1 MRKENY
7 KDEVNFTEEQ
17 IKIDRRRDPA
27 IDYSY
32 DDKGS
37 IFRKMSKSRAE
48 KKMHKEGHIG
58 YSDRLDSNYD
68 LGDYYDSSD
77 YYDESDYDNLDS
89 SYTSNDYNSTANK
102 ENNDIF
108 NKAKSWVEQN
118 TSKESKDLFNTL
130 KNEYKNIQSNAE
142 ANKNK
147 GFSKQ
152 YNKSNKKSKSGGY
165 KTCKNCGSQM
175 YSDAKVCPKC
185 GEDQKK
191 SNTGGFVMRTIFKF
205 IGIILIINLII
216 GVTFF
221 IFNRDDNITY
231 DEEIANEEISTEEP
245 YIAYEEYSK
254 PVRLKYIANPKDV
267 IKTDKEKFEVGA
279 GKELEA
285 GEYIFIK
292 NEGNGLGSVKV
303 FTQEDKSNPELFET
317 VVRNYYVKLD
327 DGDTVELKDGTLY
340 RADQVELD
348 MDDENNM
355 KSGMYRLGKD
365 VGDNFSI
372 EGNSK
377 TYFAIIDKDNII
389 ITNGFLEDGMLSVDK
404 AFIEDSAMQGE
415 VAKYVYI
422 NNGILIR
429 E

>member
-58 YSDRLDSNYD
+58 YSDRSDSNYD
-68 LGDYYDSSD
+68 LGD

-152 YNKSNKKSKSGGY
+152 DNKSNKKSKSGGY
-165 KTCKNCGSQM
+165 KTCKNCGAQM

-216 GVTFF
+216 GVTSF

-231 DEEIANEEISTEEP
+231 DEEIASEEISTEEP

-254 PVRLKYIANPKDV
+254 PVKLKYIAHPKDV

-279 GKELEA
+279 GKEL
-285 GEYIFIK
+285 
-292 NEGNGLGSVKV
+292 
-303 FTQEDKSNPELFET
+303 
-317 VVRNYYVKLD
+317 
-327 DGDTVELKDGTLY
+327 
-340 RADQVELD
+340 
-348 MDDENNM
+348 
-355 KSGMYRLGKD
+355 
-365 VGDNFSI
+365 
-372 EGNSK
+372 
-377 TYFAIIDKDNII
+377 
-389 ITNGFLEDGMLSVDK
+389 
-404 AFIEDSAMQGE
+404 
-415 VAKYVYI
+415 
-422 NNGILIR
+422 IR
-429 E
+429 

>member
-58 YSDRLDSNYD
+58 YSDRSDSNYD
-68 LGDYYDSSD
+68 LGD

-152 YNKSNKKSKSGGY
+152 DNKSNKKSKSGGY
-165 KTCKNCGSQM
+165 KTCKNCGAQM
-175 YSDAKVCPKC
+175 YSDAKVWPKC

-231 DEEIANEEISTEEP
+231 DEEIASEEP
-245 YIAYEEYSK
+245 YIAYDEYSK
-254 PVRLKYIANPKDV
+254 PVKLKYIANPKDV

-279 GKELEA
+279 GKEL
-285 GEYIFIK
+285 
-292 NEGNGLGSVKV
+292 
-303 FTQEDKSNPELFET
+303 
-317 VVRNYYVKLD
+317 
-327 DGDTVELKDGTLY
+327 
-340 RADQVELD
+340 
-348 MDDENNM
+348 
-355 KSGMYRLGKD
+355 
-365 VGDNFSI
+365 
-372 EGNSK
+372 
-377 TYFAIIDKDNII
+377 
-389 ITNGFLEDGMLSVDK
+389 
-404 AFIEDSAMQGE
+404 
-415 VAKYVYI
+415 
-422 NNGILIR
+422 IR
-429 E
+429 

>member
-216 GVTFF
+216 GVTSF

-231 DEEIANEEISTEEP
+231 DEEIASEEP
-245 YIAYEEYSK
+245 YIAYDEYSK
-254 PVRLKYIANPKDV
+254 PVKLKYIANPKDV

-279 GKELEA
+279 GKEL
-285 GEYIFIK
+285 
-292 NEGNGLGSVKV
+292 
-303 FTQEDKSNPELFET
+303 
-317 VVRNYYVKLD
+317 
-327 DGDTVELKDGTLY
+327 
-340 RADQVELD
+340 
-348 MDDENNM
+348 
-355 KSGMYRLGKD
+355 
-365 VGDNFSI
+365 
-372 EGNSK
+372 
-377 TYFAIIDKDNII
+377 
-389 ITNGFLEDGMLSVDK
+389 
-404 AFIEDSAMQGE
+404 
-415 VAKYVYI
+415 
-422 NNGILIR
+422 IR
-429 E
+429 

>member
-58 YSDRLDSNYD
+58 YSDRSDSNYD

-118 TSKESKDLFNTL
+118 ASKESKDLFNTL

-152 YNKSNKKSKSGGY
+152 DNKSNKKSKSGGY

-191 SNTGGFVMRTIFKF
+191 SNTGGFVMRMIFKF

-216 GVTFF
+216 GVTSF

-254 PVRLKYIANPKDV
+254 PVKLKYIAHPKDV

-303 FTQEDKSNPELFET
+303 FTPEDKSNPELFET

-327 DGDTVELKDGTLY
+327 EGDTVELKDGTLY

>member
-58 YSDRLDSNYD
+58 YSDRSDSNYD

-152 YNKSNKKSKSGGY
+152 DNKSNKKSKSGGY
-165 KTCKNCGSQM
+165 KTCKNCGAQM

-303 FTQEDKSNPELFET
+303 FTPEDKSNPELFET

-355 KSGMYRLGKD
+355 KSG
-365 VGDNFSI
+365 
-372 EGNSK
+372 
-377 TYFAIIDKDNII
+377 YFAIIDKDNII